1 MAVSWPFD
9 AVLTQDEHGNP
20 QYSRAYSSDAI
31 ARILSRYFSNGVFL
45 KPATSLQ
52 VVQHQEMTVLVKA
65 GAANVNGRH
74 FDEELDRVLTV
85 QAAHAEMD
93 RIDTVALRLN
103 LEQSVLSIDL
113 YVLMG
118 TAAVVPQPPQLTRNA
133 SLWELGLANLFIAKG
148 NADIPQHRITDTRMN
163 SERCGLVTSVIGELD
178 TTTLY
183 AQVQSD
189 LARFRQEEQAAFT
202 GWRTLQSE
210 AFETWF
216 AQTRDTLAGDAAGN
230 LLALIQQRA
239 PVQLSALLPMSGW
252 SATKPYRQ
260 TVAVPGIQS
269 GDTPLADVALG
280 ATAQL
285 AAAQLAAYMCI
296 GRIDAGN
303 GTLEATCYSALP
315 DADIPLQL
323 KVVR

>member
-1 MAVSWPFD
+1 M
-9 AVLTQDEHGNP
+9 L
-20 QYSRAYSSDAI
+20 
-31 ARILSRYFSNGVFL
+31 
-45 KPATSLQ
+45 
-52 VVQHQEMTVLVKA
+52 
-65 GAANVNGRH
+65 GA
-74 FDEELDRVLTV
+74 
-85 QAAHAEMD
+85 
-93 RIDTVALRLN
+93 
-103 LEQSVLSIDL
+103 
-113 YVLMG
+113 
-118 TAAVVPQPPQLTRNA
+118 
-133 SLWELGLANLFIAKG
+133 
-148 NADIPQHRITDTRMN
+148 
-163 SERCGLVTSVIGELD
+163 
-178 TTTLY
+178 
-183 AQVQSD
+183 
-189 LARFRQEEQAAFT
+189 
-202 GWRTLQSE
+202 
-210 AFETWF
+210 
-216 AQTRDTLAGDAAGN
+216 LAGDAAGN

>member
-9 AVLTQDEHGNP
+9 AVLTQDEQGNP

-52 VVQHQEMTVLVKA
+52 VVQHQAMTVLVKA

-85 QAAHAEMD
+85 QAAHADMD

-113 YVLMG
+113 YVLKG
-118 TAAVVPQPPQLTRNA
+118 TAAVTPQAPLLTRNA
-133 SLWELGLANLFIAKG
+133 SVWELGLANLFIAKG
-148 NADIPQHRITDTRMN
+148 NADIPQHRITDTRLN
-163 SERCGLVTSVIGELD
+163 SERCGVVASVIAEMD
-178 TTTLY
+178 TTALY
-183 AQVQSD
+183 TQVQSD
-189 LARFRQEEQAAFT
+189 LERFRQQEAAAFLD
-202 GWRTLQSE
+202 WRTQQYA
-210 AFETWF
+210 AFDTWF
-216 AQTRDTLAGDAAGN
+216 AQAKDTLAGDAAGN
-230 LLALIQQRA
+230 LLALVNQRV
-239 PVQLSALLPMSGW
+239 PLQLSATLPMGGW
-252 SATKPYRQ
+252 SAAKPYRQ
-260 TVAVPGIQS
+260 TVAVAGIQP
-269 GDTPLADVALG
+269 GDTPLVDVLPG
-280 ATAQL
+280 STAQL

-303 GTLEATCYSALP
+303 GTLEVTCFSTLP
-315 DADIPLQL
+315 DADIPLQI